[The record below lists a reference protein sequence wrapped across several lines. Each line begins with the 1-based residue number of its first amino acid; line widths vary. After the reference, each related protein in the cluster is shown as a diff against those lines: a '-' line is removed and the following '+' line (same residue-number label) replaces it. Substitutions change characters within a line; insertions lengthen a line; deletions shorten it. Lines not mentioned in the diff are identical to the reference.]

1 MANTNCKHC
10 REMRQVVRLGEKYW
24 VIKCQK
30 FPGEWR
36 RLHDSCGSGWCE
48 RFEEKFGK
56 RRGRCRSPQMRPC
69 RRHGEH
75 P

>member
-10 REMRQVVRLGEKYW
+10 QEMRQVVRLGETYW

-48 RFEEKFGK
+48 QFEEKFSK
-56 RRGRCRSPQMRPC
+56 RRGRCRSPNP
-69 RRHGEH
+69 
-75 P
+75 

>member
-10 REMRQVVRLGEKYW
+10 QEMRQVMRLGEKYW

-48 RFEEKFGK
+48 QFEEKFGK
-56 RRGRCRSPQMRPC
+56 RSAGALLLR
-69 RRHGEH
+69 
-75 P
+75 